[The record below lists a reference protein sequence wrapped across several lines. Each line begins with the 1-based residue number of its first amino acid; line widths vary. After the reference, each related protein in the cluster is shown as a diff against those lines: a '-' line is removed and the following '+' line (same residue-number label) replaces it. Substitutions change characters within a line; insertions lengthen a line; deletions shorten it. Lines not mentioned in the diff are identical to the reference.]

1 MDTWDVWEWENKSMI
16 KYDPMIKHIEQLNIQ
31 KREFTSD
38 IGIFYFGQI
47 VAFPFHHMKTL
58 NLISWN
64 VWLTHTNRHYSWG
77 DGRKKRV

>member
-47 VAFPFHHMKTL
+47 VAFLFHHMKTL

-64 VWLTHTNRHYSWG
+64 VWLTHTH
-77 DGRKKRV
+77 KPAL